1 MHKFIYS
8 GFADEISTS
17 LNEQIKCLKELDM
30 EYLELRGVD
39 GINVADF
46 TDEKMAEIMRELK
59 KNRIKVSSI
68 GSPVGKY
75 SITED
80 FNVQLEKFRRII
92 EIAKIAE
99 TNYIRIFSYF
109 VKQEEWELYRDE
121 IIKRIREFTKI
132 SEKEDIILLHEN
144 EKDIFGENAENC
156 KCILDCVNSPN
167 LRAVFDPANFVQCGV
182 DTLKAFE
189 ILKDDVIYMHIK
201 DALPDGTVVPS
212 GYGAGNIR
220 EILAEL
226 SRMGYEGF
234 VSLEP
239 HLGSF
244 AGLSNLE
251 KGEIKMESVSSA
263 DKFKFAHSKLK
274 EIIDSL

>member
-132 SEKEDIILLHEN
+132 AEKEDIILLHEN

-251 KGEIKMESVSSA
+251 KGEIKMESASSA
-263 DKFKFAHSKLK
+263 DKFKLAHSKLK